1 MKHPQYAHYDQQR
14 FRPEW
19 FSDAAFSNSAFLLHV
34 LHSALSWV
42 FLKKPFELSSSA
54 EGNEKG
60 GS

>member
-14 FRPEW
+14 FRPER
-19 FSDAAFSNSAFLLHV
+19 FFSNSAFLLHV